1 MIEAGEKLL
10 NIHDSWQLRETS
22 GDLTILRTNLYAYTW
37 NFLRENH
44 SNLKPTESL
53 KIVGQSLR
61 WLIRQGEKS
70 FSNASHKMHQ
80 MSHIVTAC
88 ENFDLVEKF
97 IKQIMYDAREIWL
110 EVRNSV

>member
-1 MIEAGEKLL
+1 MIEAGERLLKL
-10 NIHDSWQLRETS
+10 HDSWSVREAS
-22 GDLTILRTNLYAYTW
+22 GDLTILRTNLYAYPW

-44 SNLKPTESL
+44 GSLKPVENL

-88 ENFDLVEKF
+88 ESFDAVEKF
-97 IKQIMYDAREIWL
+97 IKQIMYDAREVWL
-110 EVRNSV
+110 EVRNSI